1 MPIDFR
7 PRGEARYAH
16 QKQVL
21 RRIIETRGVCAL
33 LCDPGTGK
41 TACVIDYASALA
53 LKTQR
58 PIRVL
63 VLAPLVAL
71 DSWVG
76 QTAKYAAEGV
86 AVWAEALGG
95 SVAQRAEVL
104 AARGPHNSDAR
115 TGARRS
121 IAWAGIN
128 SDGYRYRDNTVGRVD
143 LWRDITTSD
152 DPAIVMQVLG
162 LDSLSQRRAV
172 SKSKTMADVLHRA
185 VERFAPDVL
194 VIDESHRIKSPRSN
208 VSRAAARLGRLA
220 PRRLILTGTVMP
232 HSPMD
237 VWAQWRFLEPMA
249 FAVPDP
255 RNPGYSKPMPYGQFE
270 ERYGVLGGWQGRQLI
285 GFQNLGEMQRI
296 MARNSIVVRK
306 EDALDLP
313 ENVDITVPVHLD
325 PRERAA
331 YDSMKEQLAAV
342 LAGGALATVPNRLA
356 QMMRLRQ
363 ITSGYLPDDSGVMQ
377 RVGDSKT
384 TAVRGV
390 VCDTLA
396 GEQRVVVFAHFRQEI
411 ADIAAALAKSE
422 PKTTVIQQITGD
434 TPPKER
440 EALRKRFGSDEQVRI
455 ILIAQMRTLSLAVNE
470 LVTASHAVYASLSE
484 RRDDWVQSRDR
495 LHRIGQKRSVTF
507 WNVLVPRSVDEVIYQ
522 AHLTRES
529 VEDAVLRYIDKREDS
544 AA

>member
-1 MPIDFR
+1 MPLDFR
-7 PRGEARYAH
+7 PRGEVRYDH
-16 QKQVL
+16 QKRVL

-41 TACVIDYASALA
+41 TASVVDYASALA
-53 LKTQR
+53 LKTER

-95 SVAQRAEVL
+95 SVTQRAQTLV
-104 AARGPHNSDAR
+104 ARGLVGSDPR
-115 TGARRS
+115 EGARRS
-121 IAWAGIN
+121 IAWAGLN
-128 SDGYRYRDNTVGRVD
+128 TDAYRFRDNTAGRVN
-143 LWRDITTSD
+143 LWRDLRD
-152 DPAIVMQVLG
+152 GPAIILEVLA
-162 LDSLSQRRAV
+162 LDSLSQRREV
-172 SKSKTMADVLHRA
+172 SKSKTMADVVHRA
-185 VERFAPDVL
+185 VQRFTPDVI
-194 VIDESHRIKSPRSN
+194 VIDESHRIKSPSAN
-208 VSRAAARLGRLA
+208 VSRTAARLTRLA

-237 VWAQWRFLEPMA
+237 VWAQWRFLQPMA
-249 FAVPDP
+249 FTVPDP
-255 RNPGYSKPMPYGQFE
+255 RNPAQEKPMPFGRFQ
-270 ERYGVLGGWQGRQLI
+270 ERYGVFGGWQGRQI
-285 GFQNLGEMQRI
+285 VGFQNLGEMQEI

-313 ENVDITVPVHLD
+313 ETVDIPVPVHLS

-331 YDSMKEQLAAV
+331 YDSMKDQLAAV
-342 LAGGALATVPNRLA
+342 LASGATATVPNRLA

-363 ITSGYLPDDSGVMQ
+363 ITSGYVPDDNGVTQ
-377 RVGDSKT
+377 AIGDSKVS
-384 TAVRGV
+384 AVRGV

-396 GEQRVVVFAHFRQEI
+396 GEDRLVVFAHFRQEI
-411 ADIAAALAKSE
+411 SDIAAAIRKAE
-422 PKTTVIQQITGD
+422 PKDTVIMQITGD

-440 EALRKRFGSDEQVRI
+440 QALRERFGGDENVRI
-455 ILIAQMRTLSLAVNE
+455 VLIAQMRTMSLAVNE
-470 LVTASHAVYASLSE
+470 LVSASHAVYASLSE

-507 WNVLVPRSVDEVIYQ
+507 WNVLVPGSVDEVIYH
-522 AHLTRES
+522 AHLMRES
-529 VEDAVLRYIDKREDS
+529 VENAVLRYIGKSEE
-544 AA
+544 

>member
-7 PRGEARYAH
+7 PRGEARYDH
-16 QKQVL
+16 QKRVL

-41 TACVIDYASALA
+41 TASVVDYASALA
-53 LKTQR
+53 LKTR
-58 PIRVL
+58 APIRVL

-104 AARGPHNSDAR
+104 TKRGQRGSDAR

-128 SDGYRYRDNTVGRVD
+128 SGGYRYRDNTVGRVD
-143 LWRDITTSD
+143 LWRDITTHD
-152 DPAIVMQVLG
+152 EPAIVMQVLG
-162 LDSLSQRRAV
+162 LDALSQRREV
-172 SKSKTMADVLHRA
+172 SKTRTMADVLHKA
-185 VERFAPDVL
+185 IERFGPDVL
-194 VIDESHRIKSPRSN
+194 VIDESHRIKSPSAN
-208 VSRAAARLGRLA
+208 VSRTAARLTRLA

-255 RNPGYSKPMPYGQFE
+255 RAPGYQKPMPFGQFQ
-270 ERYGVLGGWQGRQLI
+270 ERYGVFGGWQGRQVV
-285 GFQNLGEMQRI
+285 GYQNLGEMQEV

-313 ENVDITVPVHLD
+313 ETVDITVPVRLS
-325 PRERAA
+325 PKEESA
-331 YDSMKEQLAAV
+331 YVQMHGQLAV
-342 LAGGALATVPNRLA
+342 NLANGNLASVPNRLA

-363 ITSGYLPDDSGVMQ
+363 ITSGYLPDDTGVTQ
-377 RVGDSKT
+377 TIGQSKVGA
-384 TAVRGV
+384 AVGIV
-390 VCDTLA
+390 SDTLA
-396 GEQRVVVFAHFRQEI
+396 GERRVVVFAHFRQEI
-411 ADIAAALAKSE
+411 SDLVAAISKAERKE
-422 PKTTVIQQITGD
+422 TVVVQITGD
-434 TPPKER
+434 TPPHER
-440 EALRKRFGSDEQVRI
+440 EAIRKRFGSAEGVRI
-455 ILIAQMRTLSLAVNE
+455 ILVAQMRTLSLAVNE
-470 LVTASHAVYASLSE
+470 LVTASHAVYTSLSE

-495 LHRIGQKRSVTF
+495 LHRIGQTRSVTF
-507 WNVLVPRSVDEVIYQ
+507 WNVLVPASVDEVIYK

-529 VEDAVLRYIDKREDS
+529 VEDAVLRYIEKPKD
-544 AA
+544 

>member
-7 PRGEARYAH
+7 PRGEARYDH
-16 QKQVL
+16 QKRVL

-41 TACVIDYASALA
+41 TASVVDYASALA
-53 LKTQR
+53 LKTQA

-76 QTAKYAAEGV
+76 QTAHFAAEGV

-104 AARGPHNSDAR
+104 TKRGQRGSDAR

-162 LDSLSQRRAV
+162 LDALSQRREV
-172 SKSKTMADVLHRA
+172 SKTRTMADVLHKA
-185 VERFAPDVL
+185 IERFGPDVL
-194 VIDESHRIKSPRSN
+194 VIDESHRIKSPSAN
-208 VSRAAARLGRLA
+208 VSRTAARLTRLA

-255 RNPGYSKPMPYGQFE
+255 RAPGYQKPMPFGQFQ
-270 ERYGVLGGWQGRQLI
+270 ERYGVFGGWQGRQVV
-285 GFQNLGEMQRI
+285 GYQNLGEMQEV

-313 ENVDITVPVHLD
+313 ETVDITVPVHLA

-331 YDSMKEQLAAV
+331 YDQMKDQLAAV
-342 LAGGALATVPNRLA
+342 LAGGAIASVPNRLA

-363 ITSGYLPDDSGVMQ
+363 ITSGYLPDDSGVTQ
-377 RVGDSKT
+377 TIGQSKVGA
-384 TAVRGV
+384 AVGI

-396 GEQRVVVFAHFRQEI
+396 GESRVVVFAHFRQEI
-411 ADIAAALAKSE
+411 ADLVAAIVKGE
-422 PKTTVIQQITGD
+422 RKETVVVQITGD
-434 TPPKER
+434 TPPHER
-440 EALRKRFGSDEQVRI
+440 EAIRKRFGSDEGVRI
-455 ILIAQMRTLSLAVNE
+455 ILVAQMRTLSLAVNE
-470 LVTASHAVYASLSE
+470 LVTASHAVYTSLSE

-507 WNVLVPRSVDEVIYQ
+507 WNVLVPGSVDEVIYK

-529 VEDAVLRYIDKREDS
+529 VEDAVLRYIEKPQD
-544 AA
+544 

>member
-1 MPIDFR
+1 MPLDFR

-16 QKQVL
+16 QKRVL

-41 TACVIDYASALA
+41 TASVVDYASALT
-53 LKTQR
+53 LKMGR
-58 PIRVL
+58 PVRVL

-76 QTAKYAAEGV
+76 QTAKYAAHGV
-86 AVWAEALGG
+86 GVWAEALGG

-104 AARGPHNSDAR
+104 AARGPHRSDAR

-121 IAWAGIN
+121 IAWAGMN

-143 LWRDITTSD
+143 LWRDITTNG
-152 DPAIVMQVLG
+152 DPAIVLQVLG
-162 LDSLSQRRAV
+162 LDSLSQRREV
-172 SKSKTMADVLHRA
+172 SKTKTVADVLHKA

-194 VIDESHRIKSPRSN
+194 VIDESHRIKSPSAN
-208 VSRAAARLGRLA
+208 VSRTAARLSRLA

-249 FAVPDP
+249 FNEPDP
-255 RNPGYSKPMPYGQFE
+255 KRPGQTKPMPFGRFE
-270 ERYGVLGGWQGRQLI
+270 ERYGVFGGWQGRQVV
-285 GFQNLGEMQRI
+285 GYQNLGEMQQV
-296 MARNSIVVRK
+296 MAQNSIVVRK

-313 ENVDITVPVHLD
+313 ETVDITVPVHLG

-331 YDSMKEQLAAV
+331 YDSMKDQLAAV
-342 LAGGALATVPNRLA
+342 LAGGATATVPNRLA

-363 ITSGYLPDDSGVMQ
+363 ITSGYLPDDAGVVQ
-377 RVGDSKT
+377 QVGDSKVA
-384 TAVRGV
+384 AVRGV

-396 GEQRVVVFAHFRQEI
+396 GESRVVVFAHFRQEI
-411 ADIAAALAKSE
+411 TDIVAAIGKAEGKE
-422 PKTTVIQQITGD
+422 TVIVQITGD

-440 EALRKRFGSDEQVRI
+440 EAIRKRFGSDEAVRL
-455 ILIAQMRTLSLAVNE
+455 ILVAQMRTLSLAVNE

-507 WNVLVPRSVDEVIYQ
+507 WNVLVPNSVDEAIYN

-529 VEDAVLRYIDKREDS
+529 VENAVLRYIGTTPQ
-544 AA
+544 

>member
-16 QKQVL
+16 QKRVL

-41 TACVIDYASALA
+41 TACVVDYASALA

-76 QTAKYAAEGV
+76 QTAHFAAEGV
-86 AVWAEALGG
+86 GVWAEAVGG
-95 SVAQRAEVL
+95 SVAQRAETL
-104 AARGPHNSDAR
+104 SKRGLYGSDAR

-128 SDGYRYRDNTVGRVD
+128 SDGYRYRDNTAGRVD
-143 LWRDITTSD
+143 LWRDITTSNN
-152 DPAIVMQVLG
+152 PAIVLAVLG
-162 LDSLSQRRAV
+162 LDSLSQRREV
-172 SKSKTMADVLHRA
+172 SKTKTMADVLHKA
-185 VERFAPDVL
+185 VERFGPDVI

-208 VSRAAARLGRLA
+208 VSRAAARLTRLA

-237 VWAQWRFLEPMA
+237 VWSQWRFLEPMA
-249 FAVPDP
+249 FTVPDP
-255 RNPGYSKPMPYGQFE
+255 RNPAYQKPMPFGQFE

-285 GFQNLGEMQRI
+285 GYQNLGEMQEV

-313 ENVDITVPVHLD
+313 ETVDITVPVHLS

-377 RVGDSKT
+377 RVGDSKV
-384 TAVRGV
+384 TAAVGI

-396 GEQRVVVFAHFRQEI
+396 GENRLVVFAHFRQEI
-411 ADIAAALAKSE
+411 ADLAAAITKHEGKA
-422 PKTTVIQQITGD
+422 TVIVQITGD

-440 EALRKRFGSDEQVRI
+440 EAIRKRFGSDENVRI

-470 LVTASHAVYASLSE
+470 LVTASHAVYTSLSE

-529 VEDAVLRYIDKREDS
+529 VEDAALRYIEKRED
-544 AA
+544 

>member
-1 MPIDFR
+1 MPLDFR

-16 QKQVL
+16 QKRVL

-41 TACVIDYASALA
+41 TASVVDYSSALA
-53 LKTQR
+53 LKMGR
-58 PIRVL
+58 PVRVL

-76 QTAKYAAEGV
+76 QTAKYAAHGV
-86 AVWAEALGG
+86 GVWAEALGG

-104 AARGPHNSDAR
+104 AARGPHRSDAR

-121 IAWAGIN
+121 IAWAGMN

-143 LWRDITTSD
+143 LWRDITTSG
-152 DPAIVMQVLG
+152 DPAIVLQVLG
-162 LDSLSQRRAV
+162 LDALSQRREV
-172 SKSKTMADVLHRA
+172 SKTKTVADVLHKA
-185 VERFAPDVL
+185 IERFSPDVL
-194 VIDESHRIKSPRSN
+194 VIDESHRIKSPSAN
-208 VSRAAARLGRLA
+208 VSRTAARLTRLA

-249 FAVPDP
+249 FNEPDP
-255 RNPGYSKPMPYGQFE
+255 KRPGQIKPMPFGRFE
-270 ERYGVLGGWQGRQLI
+270 ERYGVFGGWQGRQVI
-285 GFQNLGEMQRI
+285 GYQNLGEMQEV
-296 MARNSIVVRK
+296 MAQNSIVVRK

-313 ENVDITVPVHLD
+313 ATVDITVPVHLA

-331 YDSMKEQLAAV
+331 YDSMKDQLAAV
-342 LAGGALATVPNRLA
+342 LAGGATATVPNRLA

-363 ITSGYLPDDSGVMQ
+363 ITSGYLPDDAGVVQ
-377 RVGDSKT
+377 QVGDSKVA
-384 TAVRGV
+384 AVRGV

-396 GEQRVVVFAHFRQEI
+396 GESRVVVFAHFRQEI
-411 ADIAAALAKSE
+411 SDLVAAIGKAEGKE
-422 PKTTVIQQITGD
+422 TVIVQITGD

-440 EALRKRFGSDEQVRI
+440 EAIRKRFGSDEAVRL
-455 ILIAQMRTLSLAVNE
+455 ILVAQMRTLSLAVNE

-495 LHRIGQKRSVTF
+495 LHRIGQTRSVTF
-507 WNVLVPRSVDEVIYQ
+507 WNVLVPGSVDEVIYH

-529 VEDAVLRYIDKREDS
+529 VENAVLQYIG
-544 AA
+544 AAPQ